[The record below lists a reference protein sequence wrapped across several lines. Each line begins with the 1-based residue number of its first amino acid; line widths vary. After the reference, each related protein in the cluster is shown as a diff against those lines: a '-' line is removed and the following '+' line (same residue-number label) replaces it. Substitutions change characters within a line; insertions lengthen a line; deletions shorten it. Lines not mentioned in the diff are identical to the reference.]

1 MYGFNTVSLD
11 QKGRLAIPAKYRTSF
26 IQKNET
32 QIVITKDPQYPSLKI
47 YPGSQWIEISSKLE
61 SLQGLDPIV
70 RNLQWTILGNASV
83 TEFDPKGRMLV
94 LIPSELR
101 KYAELINEKQIS
113 LIGMGNKFEIW
124 NVSNWEM
131 RQTGGSLA
139 TEILDVVLQESIKT
153 FLFGVKTFFG
163 VKIFFVRRQKLFR
176 RQKFFRRQNIFRR
189 PKMFDAKHFLKPKKL
204 FDAE

>member
-26 IQKNET
+26 IQNNET

-47 YPGSQWIEISSKLE
+47 YPQSEWLEISSKLE

-70 RNLQWTILGNASV
+70 RNLQWTILGNASL
-83 TEFDPKGRMLV
+83 TEFDPNGRMLV

-139 TEILDVVLQESIKT
+139 TEILDVVLPESIKSMS
-153 FLFGVKTFFG
+153 F
-163 VKIFFVRRQKLFR
+163 
-176 RQKFFRRQNIFRR
+176 
-189 PKMFDAKHFLKPKKL
+189 
-204 FDAE
+204 

>member
-1 MYGFNTVSLD
+1 MGSEMCIRD
-11 QKGRLAIPAKYRTSF
+11 RGRLAIPAKYRACF

-47 YPGSQWIEISSKLE
+47 YPQSQWLEISSKLE

-83 TEFDPKGRMLV
+83 TEFDPNGRMLV

-139 TEILDVVLQESIKT
+139 TEILDVVLPESIKSMS
-153 FLFGVKTFFG
+153 F
-163 VKIFFVRRQKLFR
+163 
-176 RQKFFRRQNIFRR
+176 
-189 PKMFDAKHFLKPKKL
+189 
-204 FDAE
+204 

>member
-11 QKGRLAIPAKYRTSF
+11 QKGRLAIPAKYRASF
-26 IQKNET
+26 IQKNES

-47 YPGSQWIEISSKLE
+47 YPQSQWLEISSKLE

-139 TEILDVVLQESIKT
+139 TEILDVVLPESIKSMS
-153 FLFGVKTFFG
+153 F
-163 VKIFFVRRQKLFR
+163 
-176 RQKFFRRQNIFRR
+176 
-189 PKMFDAKHFLKPKKL
+189 
-204 FDAE
+204 

>member
-11 QKGRLAIPAKYRTSF
+11 QKGRLAIPAKYRKSF
-26 IQKNET
+26 IQKNES

-47 YPGSQWIEISSKLE
+47 YPQSQWLEISSKLE

-83 TEFDPKGRMLV
+83 TEFDPNGRMLV

-139 TEILDVVLQESIKT
+139 TEILDVVLPESIKSMS
-153 FLFGVKTFFG
+153 F
-163 VKIFFVRRQKLFR
+163 
-176 RQKFFRRQNIFRR
+176 
-189 PKMFDAKHFLKPKKL
+189 
-204 FDAE
+204 

>member
-11 QKGRLAIPAKYRTSF
+11 QKGRLAIPAKYRASF
-26 IQKNET
+26 IQKNES

-47 YPGSQWIEISSKLE
+47 YPQSQWLEISSKLE

-83 TEFDPKGRMLV
+83 TEFDPNGRMLV

-101 KYAELINEKQIS
+101 KYAELLNEKQIS

-139 TEILDVVLQESIKT
+139 TEILDVVLPESIKSMS
-153 FLFGVKTFFG
+153 F
-163 VKIFFVRRQKLFR
+163 
-176 RQKFFRRQNIFRR
+176 
-189 PKMFDAKHFLKPKKL
+189 
-204 FDAE
+204 